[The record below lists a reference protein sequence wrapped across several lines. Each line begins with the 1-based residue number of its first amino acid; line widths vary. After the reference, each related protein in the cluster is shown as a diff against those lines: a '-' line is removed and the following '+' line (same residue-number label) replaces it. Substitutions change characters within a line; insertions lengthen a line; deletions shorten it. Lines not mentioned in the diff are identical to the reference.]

1 MELHKGDSFFFLKGK
16 GGGCWWLSL
25 LVPVVYGDY
34 YDQLV
39 VLVDGSEKWHCF
51 LALVSMGRW

>member
-1 MELHKGDSFFFLKGK
+1 MIVFFFERE
-16 GGGCWWLSL
+16 GGGGGWWLYL
-25 LVPVVYGDY
+25 LLPVVYGNF
-34 YDQLV
+34 YDHLV